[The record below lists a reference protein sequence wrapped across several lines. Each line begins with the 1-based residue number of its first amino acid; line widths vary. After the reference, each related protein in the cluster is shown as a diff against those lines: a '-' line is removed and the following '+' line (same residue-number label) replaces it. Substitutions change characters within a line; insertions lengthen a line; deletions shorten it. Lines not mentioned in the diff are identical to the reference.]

1 MKLLLEKVVKSF
13 VDNPSDVKVTES
25 QVDGVTALALSVN
38 PADMGK
44 VIGKS
49 GKIAKALRLMLRIP
63 ALKSGAK
70 VNLEIVESAPQS
82 T

>member
-13 VDNPSDVKVTES
+13 VDNPSDVKVAES
-25 QVDGVTALALSVN
+25 QLDGITSLSLSVN

-63 ALKSGAK
+63 ALKNGAK
-70 VNLEIVESAPQS
+70 VNLEIVESTPS
-82 T
+82 SS

>member
-1 MKLLLEKVVKSF
+1 MKELLEKVVKSF

-25 QVDGVTALALSVN
+25 EVEGITSLSLSVN
-38 PADMGK
+38 PSDMGK

-63 ALKSGAK
+63 ALKNGTR
-70 VNLEIVESAPQS
+70 VNLEIIESPS
-82 T
+82 SP